1 MSNTYVRGDDLL
13 MYIHNGESP
22 GAMVVVGR
30 ATQNQIQDTLEL
42 IATNDKSSG
51 NTQSYLA
58 GKMGLTMSLTVNM
71 FDGDAGQAL
80 LNTAAKITNRRTPTQ
95 MMFTDGINEIT
106 GEFFI
111 NDTDKGGSTG
121 EIATKSYNLTCNG
134 DWTDEPV
141 A

>member
-1 MSNTYVRGDDLL
+1 MNKYVRGDDLL
-13 MYIHNGESP
+13 MYIHDGESP
-22 GAMVVVGR
+22 GAFVVVGR

-71 FDGDAGQAL
+71 FDGDTGQAL
-80 LNTAAKITNRRTPTQ
+80 LNTASKIANRRNAVK
-95 MMFTDGINEIT
+95 MKFTDGINDIE
-106 GEFFI
+106 GDFFI

-134 DWTDEPV
+134 DWTDTAV